1 MQASY
6 SAYIECQGKYTAAA
20 KILKGITEDL
30 SKYEGKDNF
39 SLYTS
44 LEENDDNYQ
53 PTIWIR
59 ITGDPSP
66 ESMEYILTDQM
77 GWYLRKFLTVPH
89 EGIFE
94 VYAKTVSVS
103 PINSFGDEFFI
114 PEVIVAEYAIDD
126 NGAFTE
132 EVLTYVSDEAI

>member
-6 SAYIECQGKYTAAA
+6 SAYIECQGKYTTAT

-44 LEENDDNYQ
+44 LEENDDNYR

-59 ITGDPSP
+59 ITGNPSP

-77 GWYLRKFLTVPH
+77 GECLRKFLAVPH

-94 VYAKTVSVS
+94 MYAKTVSVS
-103 PINSFGDEFFI
+103 LINSFGDEFFI
-114 PEVIVAEYAIDD
+114 PEVIVTEYAIDD

>member
-6 SAYIECQGKYTAAA
+6 SAYIEFQGKYTTVD
-20 KILKGITEDL
+20 KILKNITGDL
-30 SKYEGKDNF
+30 SKYEGKGNF
-39 SLYTS
+39 SLETF
-44 LEENDDNYQ
+44 LEENDDNCR

-77 GWYLRKFLTVPH
+77 GEYLRKFLTVPH

-114 PEVIVAEYAIDD
+114 PEVIVTEYVIDD

>member
-6 SAYIECQGKYTAAA
+6 SAYIECQGKYTAAT

-44 LEENDDNYQ
+44 LEENDDNYR

-59 ITGDPSP
+59 ITGNPSP

-77 GWYLRKFLTVPH
+77 GECLRKFLAVPH

-94 VYAKTVSVS
+94 MYAKTVVID
-103 PINSFGDEFFI
+103 PVDDEFFI
-114 PEVIVAEYAIDD
+114 PEIYVTKYETDHDGIVQSSVE
-126 NGAFTE
+126 
-132 EVLTYVSDEAI
+132 TYISDEIV